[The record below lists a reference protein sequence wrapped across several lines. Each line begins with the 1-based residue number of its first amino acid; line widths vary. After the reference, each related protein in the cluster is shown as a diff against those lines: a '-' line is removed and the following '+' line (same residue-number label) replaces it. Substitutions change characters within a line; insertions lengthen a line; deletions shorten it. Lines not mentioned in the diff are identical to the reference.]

1 VPATPDDPIT
11 FTCALEARR
20 ETVYFL
26 AELIHEHRERTGTR
40 RGTRA
45 PGPFRHAVM
54 VLRWFPVGTRVR
66 QLAADNHIGKTTCY
80 GRLHEAIDLLAAL
93 APDVHEAILAA
104 GPAGATRLNLDGTL
118 IHTTGP
124 R

>member
-1 VPATPDDPIT
+1 VPSIPDDPIT

-26 AELIHEHRERTGTR
+26 AKLIHEHCERTGTR

-45 PGPFRHAVM
+45 LGPFRHAVM
-54 VLRWFPVGTRVR
+54 VLRWFLDGTGVR

-80 GRLHEAIDLLAAL
+80 DRLHEATGLLAAL

-104 GPAGATRLNLDGTL
+104 SAAGACGCRERY
-118 IHTTGP
+118 HS

>member
-1 VPATPDDPIT
+1 VPSNPDDPVT
-11 FTCALEARR
+11 FTCALEAGH

-26 AELIHEHRERTGTR
+26 ARLIREHCERTGTR

-45 PGPFRHAVM
+45 PGPFRHAVI
-54 VLRWFPVGTRVR
+54 VLRWFPGGPRVR

-80 GRLHEAIDLLAAL
+80 DRLHEATGLLAAL

-104 GPAGATRLNLDGTL
+104 SAPGPPT
-118 IHTTGP
+118 
-124 R
+124 